1 MLPEKLRVL
10 VVKSQL
16 TELELHNAEDDLE
29 FAPADSFPSVQ
40 NQHFS
45 LSLLIGSHETSTE
58 RAAHEKRLKDSKK
71 KNQKASKMKS
81 NHNDFWHFTRSVSF
95 NVAT

>member
-16 TELELHNAEDDLE
+16 TELELHNAEGDLE

-40 NQHFS
+40 NQHFF

-58 RAAHEKRLKDSKK
+58 RAAHENKIERLEKK
-71 KNQKASKMKS
+71 KKI
-81 NHNDFWHFTRSVSF
+81 
-95 NVAT
+95 